1 MHAAMSGSGISR
13 QWALEMIAMGFR
25 ARSRSVQVAGTLV
38 AGCCQASKRQ
48 LWHAA
53 RELIVPK
60 VQSSERSEL
69 TK

>member
-25 ARSRSVQVAGTLV
+25 ALIRKVQF
-38 AGCCQASKRQ
+38 AGCCQVSKRQ

-53 RELIVPK
+53 CELIPPK
-60 VQSSERSEL
+60 VNISERSEL